1 MWVWMHFSIVLDERW
16 GKWIMA
22 VGLEDVPGM
31 APRPKRPRLLLWSSV
46 LLVLML
52 VGLLFDLL
60 FADYWGRGG
69 SLWVVFNASLLVGIT
84 SFCVRGLTYIY
95 QVRLADG
102 WDDARAQ
109 DLTLRFQKG
118 RRALQV
124 LEARMCT
131 ALSPK
136 GRIDEQR
143 MAGLMSG
150 EKVIRTQ
157 PFRLDGT
164 AVRHSRLDSGGDA
177 DPESVLIEALT
188 AVLCDLAHALSKMPD
203 DLVLNFLLESNSE
216 LEEGRLR
223 RIWQYVWRQS
233 GIRQSL
239 VAIDNSG
246 LGAVDKW
253 LDQDC
258 EQDALLLVVA
268 FQFLPEQPKGTA
280 EVVTGLLLGGSGAPR
295 YHTPIAFVHRPELI
309 RGLSCDAN
317 HCALQA
323 LGWVPIEASSVE
335 HVWRVGVD
343 VYLSSLVAMTL
354 ASARLPDRAGKNVH
368 DLDLLLGH
376 AGNVAPWLVIT
387 IVTQAIQSGAGAQFV
402 VSGEVFSESDLW
414 VFVVTPASPLSH

>member
-1 MWVWMHFSIVLDERW
+1 MHFSIVLDERR
-16 GKWIMA
+16 GEWIMA
-22 VGLEDVPGM
+22 VGLEDVPGL
-31 APRPKRPRLLLWSSV
+31 ALRPKRPRLLLWASF

-52 VGLLFDLL
+52 VGLLFDFL
-60 FADYWGRGG
+60 FANYWGRREN
-69 SLWVVFNASLLVGIT
+69 LWAVFGVSFLIWLT
-84 SFCVRGLTYIY
+84 SVCVRGLTYIN

-109 DLTLRFQKG
+109 DLRLRYQKG
-118 RRALQV
+118 RRSLQV

-131 ALSPK
+131 AFSPQ
-136 GRIDEQR
+136 GAIDEQR

-157 PFRLDGT
+157 PFRLDG
-164 AVRHSRLDSGGDA
+164 APVRHSRLQSDGDA

-188 AVLCDLAHALSKMPD
+188 VVLCDLARTLSKMPD
-203 DLVLNFLLESNSE
+203 DLVLNFLLESDSE

-239 VAIDNSG
+239 VAIDDSG
-246 LGAVDKW
+246 LGVVDKW

-258 EQDALLLVVA
+258 GQNAILLVVA

-280 EVVTGLLLGGSGAPR
+280 EVVTGLLLGGSEAPR
-295 YHTPIAFVHRPELI
+295 YHTPIAFIHRPELI
-309 RGLSCDAN
+309 RGPSCEASD
-317 HCALQA
+317 CALQA

-343 VYLSSLVAMTL
+343 VHLSSLVAMMI
-354 ASARLPDRAGKNVH
+354 AGARLPDSVGKNMH

-387 IVTQAIQSGAGAQFV
+387 IVTQAIQAGAGAQFV
-402 VSGEVFSESDLW
+402 VSGEVFSRSDIW
-414 VFVVTPASPLSH
+414 VFVVTPASPLFH